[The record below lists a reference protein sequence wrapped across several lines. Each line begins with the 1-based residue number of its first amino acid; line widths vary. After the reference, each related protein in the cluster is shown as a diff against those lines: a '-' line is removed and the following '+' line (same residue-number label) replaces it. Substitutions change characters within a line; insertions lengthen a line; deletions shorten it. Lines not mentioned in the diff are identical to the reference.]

1 MKYIVVVGGVLSGIG
16 KGIATASIGRI
27 LNQYG
32 YKTTA
37 IKIDPYINLDAGT
50 LRPTE
55 HGEVWVTDDGGEI
68 DQDLG
73 SYERFLGYEIPKI
86 NNITTGQIYK
96 AVIEK
101 ERNGEYLGKTVQFI
115 PHIPD
120 EIKRRIRNA
129 ASGYDICIIEIGGTI
144 GDYENIPFLFAM
156 KSIEREEGKDN
167 VIYVLLTY
175 LPVPTHIQEMKTK
188 PTQQAIKM
196 LSEHGIFPDII
207 LCRAHVPLDEVR
219 KKKIEVYANIDADYV
234 ISAPDVSSVFEVPLN
249 FEKENLGIKILQ
261 KLSLIPRK
269 QPDWSLWERLV
280 KNILNPQKVV
290 DIAMIGKYVDIGKF
304 TLVDSYLS
312 VNQALE
318 HAGANCNVKLNI
330 NWIDSNKLEDI
341 SILKKF
347 KGIVVPGG
355 FGHSGIEGKILAI
368 KYARENNVPFL
379 GLCLGLQLAVI
390 EFSRNVL
397 NLNNANSTEFDERT
411 EYPVV
416 TLLPKQKEILENRR
430 FGASMRLGAYVAQM
444 NNSYTL
450 NLYKQTNRI
459 EKDKERVKKLE
470 NFRIGKVD
478 LNKDFVIERH
488 RHRYEINP
496 KYLDKFESR
505 GFKVAGYHISFEDEF
520 LTEFMEISEHRFFI
534 ATQSHP
540 EFKSSLPEP
549 SPVFLGFASE
559 VLKYDEENPDK

>member
-27 LNQYG
+27 LNQFG

-37 IKIDPYINLDAGT
+37 IKIDPYINVDAGT

-73 SYERFLGYEIPKI
+73 SYERFLGYEIPKK

-96 AVIEK
+96 SVIEK
-101 ERNGEYLGKTVQFI
+101 ERRGEYLGKTVQFI
-115 PHIPD
+115 PHIPE
-120 EIKRRIRNA
+120 EIKRRIREA
-129 ASGYDICIIEIGGTI
+129 AEGYDICIIEIGGTI

-156 KSIEREEGKDN
+156 KSIEREEGKEN
-167 VIYVLLTY
+167 VVYVLLTY

-207 LCRAHVPLDEVR
+207 LCRANVPLDDVR
-219 KKKIEVYANIDADYV
+219 KKKIEVYANIDAEYV
-234 ISAPDVSSVFEVPLN
+234 ISAPDVSCVFEVPLN
-249 FEKENLGIKILQ
+249 FEKEYLGIKILN
-261 KLSLIPRK
+261 KLSLPPRK
-269 QPDWSLWERLV
+269 QPDWKKWETLV
-280 KNILNPQKVV
+280 NNILNPKKVI

-312 VNQALE
+312 VNQAIE
-318 HAGANCNVKLNI
+318 HAGAHLNVKLNI
-330 NWIDSNKLEDI
+330 NWIDSNTLTDI
-341 SILKKF
+341 SILKKY
-347 KGIVVPGG
+347 KGIIVPGG
-355 FGHSGIEGKILAI
+355 FGTSGIEGKIMAI

-397 NLNNANSTEFDERT
+397 NLKDANSTEFNPETPD
-411 EYPVV
+411 PVV
-416 TLLPKQKEILENRR
+416 TLLPKQKEIIEEKRY
-430 FGASMRLGAYVAQM
+430 GASMRLGAYVAQM
-444 NNSYTL
+444 EESRTL
-450 NLYKQTNRI
+450 ELYKETGRI

-470 NFRIGKVD
+470 DFRIGKVD

-496 KYLDKFESR
+496 EYINLFEKN
-505 GFKVAGYHISFEDEF
+505 GFVVSGFHLTLEDEY
-520 LTEFMEISEHRFFI
+520 LTEFMELKDHRFFV

-540 EFKSSLPEP
+540 EFKSSLIEP
-549 SPVFLGFASE
+549 SPLFLGFAKE
-559 VLKYDEENPDK
+559 VIKYDEEN